1 MKYRLFRQIFI
12 ACMLVF
18 ALTFGVMMAVLTK
31 YYEQRNRAE
40 LRDRA
45 NYISSIVNVEGWQF
59 LENMKHTAQTRITV
73 VAENGR
79 VLYDSLV
86 NEDGMENHAAREEI
100 QEALR
105 TGTGESF
112 RYSETL
118 SKRTVNYAVRLN
130 NGDILRISM
139 LQNTVLELLVN
150 MLNPMMVVV
159 LLAVLLALL
168 LASHFTKNLLE
179 PINRLDVE
187 HPDDRDVYEE
197 MVPFIQRITAQN
209 KQIYKQMEALR
220 EEHRKQ
226 DDMRREFTANVSHE
240 LKTPLTSIS
249 GFAEIIRD
257 GFVQQKDIPH
267 FADNIYKEAQ
277 RLIVLVNDILKLSRL
292 EEGVNVHDE
301 MVQVDMRELCEE
313 VADRLLMSARK
324 RNVTLQCTGEPTQV
338 CGVRNMLEEIVYNV
352 CDNAIKYNREGGV
365 VNIGTKIVEN
375 EVCVSV
381 RDTGIG
387 IPSEDVDRIF
397 ERFYRV
403 NKSHSKDVGGTGLG
417 LSIVKHG
424 MAFHNARIT
433 LESEEGKGTEI
444 CLWFPAAENEKIPQ

>member
-1 MKYRLFRQIFI
+1 MKNKLFRQIFI

-18 ALTFGVMMAVLTK
+18 AMTFGVMMAVLAK
-31 YYEQRNRAE
+31 YYEQKNRAE
-40 LRDRA
+40 LEDRTQ
-45 NYISSIVNVEGWQF
+45 YIASIADAQGWECLAEIEHTEQIRITIVNADGS
-59 LENMKHTAQTRITV
+59 
-73 VAENGR
+73 
-79 VLYDSLV
+79 VLYDSQRNAQHL
-86 NEDGMENHAAREEI
+86 GNHGEREEI
-100 QEALR
+100 REAMEE
-105 TGTGESF
+105 GTGDSF

-118 SKRTVNYAVRLN
+118 SKRTVNYAVKLK
-130 NGDILRISM
+130 NGEILRLSM

-150 MLNPMMVVV
+150 MLNPMMGVV

-168 LASHFTKNLLE
+168 LASRFTKALLE
-179 PINRLDVE
+179 PIRRMDVE

-197 MVPFIQRITAQN
+197 MIPFIQRITAQN

-257 GFVQQKDIPH
+257 GFVQEKDIPH

-301 MVQVDMRELCEE
+301 MTETDMLEICEE
-313 VADRLLMSARK
+313 VAGRLQMNAHKRK
-324 RNVTLQCTGEPTQV
+324 VTLSCNGIPV
-338 CGVRNMLEEIVYNV
+338 NVLGVRGMLEEIVYNV

-365 VNIGTKIVEN
+365 VNICTELVEN
-375 EVCVSV
+375 EVCV
-381 RDTGIG
+381 RIKDTGIG
-387 IPSEDVDRIF
+387 IPAEDIDRIF

-424 MAFHNARIT
+424 MAYHNARIT
-433 LESEEGKGTEI
+433 FDSREGEGTEV
-444 CLWFPAAENEKIPQ
+444 CLYFPKAAC

>member
-1 MKYRLFRQIFI
+1 MKNKLFRQIFT

-18 ALTFGVMMAVLTK
+18 ALTFGVMMAVLTN
-31 YYEQRNRAE
+31 YYEQKNRDE
-40 LRDRA
+40 LEDRTQ
-45 NYISSIVNVEGWQF
+45 YIASIVNVHGWEY
-59 LENMKHTAQTRITV
+59 LEEMEHTEHTRITIV
-73 VAENGR
+73 SADGG
-79 VLYDSLV
+79 VLYDSQRNAHSL
-86 NEDGMENHAAREEI
+86 ENHGEREEI
-100 QEALR
+100 LEALEE
-105 TGTGESF
+105 GTGDSF

-118 SKRTVNYAVRLN
+118 AKRTVNYAVKLE
-130 NGDILRISM
+130 NGDILRLSM

-150 MLNPMMVVV
+150 MLNPMMSVV

-168 LASHFTKNLLE
+168 LASRFTKALLE
-179 PINRLDVE
+179 PISRMDVE

-220 EEHRKQ
+220 EEHRRQ

-257 GFVQQKDIPH
+257 GFVQEKDIPH
-267 FADNIYKEAQ
+267 FAGNIYKEAQ

-301 MVQVDMRELCEE
+301 MKETDMLEICEE
-313 VADRLLMSARK
+313 VAARLQVNAQKRK
-324 RNVTLQCTGEPTQV
+324 VTLSCKGEPAKV
-338 CGVRNMLEEIVYNV
+338 LGVPGMLEEIVYNV

-365 VNIGTKIVEN
+365 VNICTEIVEN
-375 EVCVSV
+375 EVCVRVS
-381 RDTGIG
+381 DTGIG
-387 IPSEDVDRIF
+387 IPAEDIDRIF

-424 MAFHNARIT
+424 MAYHNARIT
-433 LESEEGKGTEI
+433 LESTEGEGTEV
-444 CLWFPAAENEKIPQ
+444 CLFFPEVKV

>member
-59 LENMKHTAQTRITV
+59 LESMKHTAQTRITI

-79 VLYDSLV
+79 VLYDSIV
-86 NEDGMENHAAREEI
+86 SEEGMENHASREEI

-139 LQNTVLELLVN
+139 MQNTVLELLVN

-168 LASHFTKNLLE
+168 LASRFTKKLLE

-187 HPDDRDVYEE
+187 HPDERGVYEE

-257 GFVQQKDIPH
+257 GFVLQKDIPH

-301 MVQVDMRELCEE
+301 MVQTDMLELCAE
-313 VADRLLMSARK
+313 VADRLSMSARK
-324 RNVTLQCTGEPTQV
+324 RNVTLQCTGEPAQI

-365 VNIGTKIVEN
+365 VNICTKLVEN

-381 RDTGIG
+381 KDTGIG
-387 IPSEDVDRIF
+387 IPSEDIDRIF

-424 MAFHNARIT
+424 MAYHNARIT
-433 LESEEGKGTEI
+433 LESEEGKGTEV
-444 CLWFPAAENEKIPQ
+444 CLWFPAAENEKIPR